1 MKEIIL
7 NNLNNPGLLE
17 KLYREDKNTFRRE
30 FNTIYSE
37 ISDHVA
43 AKFWFERLNFSREE
57 ISWGKNGEIIVVAML
72 VFFAGLIAKLP
83 HLIGMDLDLFYQRNI
98 GFVFLPALAFYL
110 AWKNGL
116 KQNAAAIS
124 IVSVAA
130 STLYMNLI
138 PSSQA
143 SDTLVLTAIHMPL
156 LMWSLT
162 GFVFAGG
169 DIRNING
176 RAAFLKYTGDLV
188 VMSAM
193 LMIAGLI
200 LSGVTFGLFELIGIS
215 LEDFFVNY
223 LVIWGLP
230 AVPIVAGFLVH
241 SNSHLVGKAST
252 VIAKVFTPLA
262 FVMLTVYLI
271 AVMYT
276 GKDPY
281 NDREF
286 LMIFNLLLLGVMA
299 IIFFSIA
306 GLTKKSVGKLE
317 SGILLGLAVVTVII
331 NGIALSA
338 IIFRISEWGITPNR
352 LAVLGSNVLML
363 VNLVLV
369 CRQLYLAMRPGATH
383 EKVTESM
390 AKYLPVYVL
399 WTAFVTFLLPL
410 IFGFR

>member
-17 KLYREDKNTFRRE
+17 KLYREDKSTFRRE
-30 FNTIYSE
+30 FNMLYSE
-37 ISDHVA
+37 ISESA
-43 AKFWFERLNFSREE
+43 AAGFWYERLNYSREE
-57 ISWGKNGEIIVVAML
+57 ISWGRKGEIMLVAML

-83 HLIGMDLDLFYQRNI
+83 QLTGMDPDLFFQRNI

-110 AWKNGL
+110 AWKNSL
-116 KQNAAAIS
+116 KQGAAAITLV
-124 IVSVAA
+124 IVAA
-130 STLYMNLI
+130 SAIYMNLI
-138 PSSQA
+138 PVSET
-143 SDTLVLTAIHMPL
+143 SDTLILAAIHMPL
-156 LMWSLT
+156 LMWSVA
-162 GFVFAGG
+162 GFVFTGG
-169 DIRNING
+169 DIRNISG

-215 LEDFFVNY
+215 LEDFYINY
-223 LVIWGLP
+223 LIIWGLP

-241 SNSHLVGKAST
+241 TNTQLVGKVST

-262 FVMLTVYLI
+262 FVMLSVYLI
-271 AVMYT
+271 AVLYT

-299 IIFFSIA
+299 IIFFSVAESSYNRIGKS
-306 GLTKKSVGKLE
+306 GLIL
-317 SGILLGLAVVTVII
+317 LLGLAIVTVII

-338 IIFRISEWGITPNR
+338 IWFRISEWGFTPNR
-352 LAVLGSNVLML
+352 IAVLGSNVIML
-363 VNLVLV
+363 IHLL
-369 CRQLYLAMRPGATH
+369 T
-383 EKVTESM
+383 VTYNIIHAIKKNRDMDPVANSI
-390 AKYLPVYVL
+390 AAFLPVYAVWVML
-399 WTAFVTFLLPL
+399 VTFVLPAV
-410 IFGFR
+410 FNFS

>member
-17 KLYREDKNTFRRE
+17 KLYREDKSTFRRE
-30 FNTIYSE
+30 FNMLYSE
-37 ISDHVA
+37 ISESA
-43 AKFWFERLNFSREE
+43 AAGFWYERLNYSREE
-57 ISWGKNGEIIVVAML
+57 ISWGRKGEIMLVAML

-83 HLIGMDLDLFYQRNI
+83 QLTGMDTDLFFQRNI

-110 AWKNGL
+110 GWKNSL
-116 KQNAAAIS
+116 KQGAVALTLVI
-124 IVSVAA
+124 VAA
-130 STLYMNLI
+130 SAIYMNLI
-138 PSSQA
+138 PFSET
-143 SDTLVLTAIHMPL
+143 SDTLVLAAIHMPL
-156 LMWSLT
+156 LMWSVA
-162 GFVFAGG
+162 GFVFTGG
-169 DIRNING
+169 DIRNISG

-215 LEDFFVNY
+215 LEDFYINY
-223 LVIWGLP
+223 LIIWGLP

-241 SNSHLVGKAST
+241 TNTQLVGKVST

-262 FVMLTVYLI
+262 FVMLSVYLI
-271 AVMYT
+271 AVLYT

-306 GLTKKSVGKLE
+306 GLIKKSVGKLE
-317 SGILLGLAVVTVII
+317 SGMLLGLAAVTVII

-369 CRQLYLAMRPGATH
+369 CRQLYLAMKPDSTH

-390 AKYLPVYVL
+390 AAYLPVYVL
-399 WTAFVTFLLPL
+399 WTIFVTFLFPL
-410 IFGFR
+410 VFGFR

>member
-7 NNLNNPGLLE
+7 NNLNNPGQLE
-17 KLYREDKNTFRRE
+17 KSYREDKNMFRKE
-30 FNTIYSE
+30 FNKLYPE
-37 ISDHVA
+37 ISENVA
-43 AKFWFERLNFSREE
+43 AQFWHERLNFSREE
-57 ISWGKNGEIIVVAML
+57 ISWGKKGGVML
-72 VFFAGLIAKLP
+72 VAVLVFAAGFIAKLP
-83 HLIGMDLDLFYQRNI
+83 QLIGMDLDLFFQRNV
-98 GFVFLPALAFYL
+98 GFVFLPAIAFYL
-110 AWKNGL
+110 AWKNGF
-116 KQNAAAIS
+116 KQSAVS
-124 IVSVAA
+124 ITVFIVAA
-130 STLYMNLI
+130 SAVYMNLL
-138 PSSQA
+138 PMGPA
-143 SDTLVLTAIHMPL
+143 SDTLILVSIHMPL
-156 LMWSLT
+156 LMWSVT

-169 DIRNING
+169 DIRNIGG
-176 RAAFLKYTGDLV
+176 RAAFLKFTGDLV

-215 LEDFFVNY
+215 LEDFYLNY
-223 LVIWGLP
+223 LIIWGLP

-241 SNSHLVGKAST
+241 TNPQLVGKVST
-252 VIAKVFTPLA
+252 VIAKVFTPIA

-271 AVMYT
+271 AVLYT

-306 GLTKKSVGKLE
+306 GLTKKAVGKLE
-317 SGILLGLAVVTVII
+317 SGMLLGLAVVTVII
-331 NGIALSA
+331 NSIALSA
-338 IIFRISEWGITPNR
+338 IVFRISEWGITPNR

-363 VNLVLV
+363 VNLLLV
-369 CRQLYLAMRPGATH
+369 CRHLYLALKPESTH

-390 AKYLPVYVL
+390 ANYLPVYVI
-399 WTAFVTFLLPL
+399 WTAFVTFLLPV